1 MNRKGCLGAGGE
13 RRELGDEDNWLRVSK
28 FKRWERIKRE
38 RILGGETSRGG
49 RRGRAKKGKGI
60 TETAK
65 KKGRRRRGHDRRDER
80 KNKKE
85 KMTERKLRGRGR
97 RERTKAA
104 RGRESIGNEGRLTQ
118 CKKWRE

>member
-1 MNRKGCLGAGGE
+1 LVPVKGE
-13 RRELGDEDNWLRVSK
+13 SIFE
-28 FKRWERIKRE
+28 RWEKIKVE
-38 RILGGETSRGG
+38 RILERETSGGWGWGGGGG
-49 RRGRAKKGKGI
+49 RAIKRKGT

-65 KKGRRRRGHDRRDER
+65 KRGRWRRGHDGRDER

-97 RERTKAA
+97 RERTKGV